1 MPQALG
7 TPPALRCH
15 QVHTKPG
22 ALLQEESSG
31 KLKGDYHI
39 PGGTFLLKMKINGTE
54 GLQNQTWNI
63 T

>member
-7 TPPALRCH
+7 MTLTLHCH

-31 KLKGDYHI
+31 KLKGDYNI
-39 PGGTFLLKMKINGTE
+39 PGGTFFLKMKINGAE